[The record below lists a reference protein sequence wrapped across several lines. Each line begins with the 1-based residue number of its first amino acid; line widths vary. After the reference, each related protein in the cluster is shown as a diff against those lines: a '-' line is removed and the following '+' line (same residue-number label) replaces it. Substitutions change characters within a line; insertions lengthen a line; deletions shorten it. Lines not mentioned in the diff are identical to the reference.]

1 MLTYFALFLYS
12 VVADV
17 EANNSFDNTLGQQS
31 TLIHAA
37 HGKLFLQ
44 VKKGRKQ
51 RDEREALAG

>member
-1 MLTYFALFLYS
+1 MLTCFALFF
-12 VVADV
+12 VQCGADV

>member
-1 MLTYFALFLYS
+1 MDLSAYLLCIIFLYS

-17 EANNSFDNTLGQQS
+17 EANNSFEGQQS

-44 VKKGRKQ
+44 VKKVANRGTR
-51 RDEREALAG
+51 ERL